1 MIVSIMFVGN
11 TENLSA
17 IIKKH
22 EDLRN
27 VRLNQIC
34 AEARVIAATDETGT
48 VKYVKTLES
57 ENSQL
62 LDHYCPKVIAFG
74 LQNFHVE
81 TMKEMREFTEGDS
94 FTKLLNSRGQ
104 HLEKDKRMKLSV
116 DEIFAEVW
124 EPAKKQWI
132 GHCLKLKIGDLF
144 FSDFQK
150 LFQTDN
156 LEKLRSE
163 LKKHNKEEKSDWI
176 DQRINQFK
184 QYKTIC
190 NCLDGAKAIMKVV
203 RAYNLKGNF
212 TQIQDI
218 MKLVSLTLKGVVYIF
233 RSIGPKG

>member
-1 MIVSIMFVGN
+1 MSIIFTGN

-22 EDLRN
+22 EDLKN
-27 VRLNQIC
+27 VKLNQIC
-34 AEARVIAATDETGT
+34 AEARVIATTDET

-57 ENSQL
+57 ENPQL

-74 LQNFHVE
+74 LQNFHME
-81 TMKEMREFTEGDS
+81 TMKEMREYTEGDS
-94 FTKLLNSRGQ
+94 FTQLLNSRGQ
-104 HLEKDKRMKLSV
+104 NLEKDKRKKLSV

-132 GHCLKLKIGDLF
+132 DHCLKLKMGDLF
-144 FSDFQK
+144 FSDFRK

-156 LEKLRSE
+156 LEKLQQE

-176 DQRINQFK
+176 DQRIQQFK

-190 NCLDGAKAIMKVV
+190 NCLEGAKAIMKVV

-212 TQIQDI
+212 CQIQDI
-218 MKLVSLTLKGVVYIF
+218 MKLVSLTLKGVAYIF
-233 RSIGPKG
+233 RTLKIYL